1 MFTED
6 LSSLKIGDD
15 VFSILDGR
23 GKVADI
29 LSADY
34 NYPYVIRFQKPGKEP
49 YLLCFSKDGKKNTYD
64 VNQCLFTHEVFIV
77 SYGNISDL
85 NNS

>member
-34 NYPYVIRFQKPGKEP
+34 NYTYVVRFHKPGKEP
-49 YLLCFSKDGKKNTYD
+49 YLLCFLKMEKRI
-64 VNQCLFTHEVFIV
+64 HMM
-77 SYGNISDL
+77 
-85 NNS
+85 

>member
-34 NYPYVIRFQKPGKEP
+34 NYPYVIRFHKPGKES
-49 YLLCFSKDGKKNTYD
+49 YLLCFSKDGKKNTCD